1 MVKYYTEP
9 LDVTFMALS
18 DATRRAILMN
28 LAKGDCTVSE
38 LSAPFDISLPAISKH
53 LRVLE
58 NAGLISQKKE
68 GRIRRCKLEA
78 DAMRDAAKW
87 IGKYKKFW
95 EKQFDALDNYLEKS
109 KQKEGNS

>member
-28 LAKGDCTVSE
+28 LAKGDCTVTE

-58 NAGLISQKKE
+58 NAGLISQQKE

-87 IGKYKKFW
+87 INKYKKFW
-95 EKQFDALDNYLEKS
+95 EKQFAALDKYLEK
-109 KQKEGNS
+109 